1 MIVLTVYV
9 ELVFIENFIVDYFL
23 LLIASKITY
32 IPTKHAFLGATFG
45 ALYASVMPLFYD
57 FAPVL
62 QRVLVLFG
70 MCSITFTLKNLKNI
84 IYVCS
89 ALSACSA
96 CLFGIINLFFGEI
109 IEGILY
115 ADSVLFIL
123 ALSSCFFAFLIYK
136 FLIPL
141 INKRKLKTANCKLYI
156 NENVLDAFIDSGNSL
171 YYKSTPVILVNKD
184 ALKDYTFPI
193 KPLIIPYSAIKT
205 SGALIGFKPESAQ
218 VYYENHKKELNC
230 VIALCD
236 HKFNNKYD
244 ALMHP
249 DLIKECV

>member
-1 MIVLTVYV
+1 MIDLTVYV

-23 LLIASKITY
+23 LLTAGRIAFV
-32 IPTKHAFLGATFG
+32 PDKHAFLGATFG
-45 ALYASVMPLFYD
+45 ALYSCIMPLFYD
-57 FAPVL
+57 FAPFL
-62 QRVLVLFG
+62 HKIFVLFG
-70 MCSITFTLKNLKNI
+70 MCAITFTLKSIKNL

-96 CLFGIINLFFGEI
+96 CLFGIINLIFGEF

-115 ADSVLFIL
+115 ADNVLFIL
-123 ALSSCFFAFLIYK
+123 ALCSCFLAFLLYR
-136 FLIPL
+136 FMIPL
-141 INKRKLKTANCKLYI
+141 INEKKLKTANCKLYI

-171 YYKSTPVILVNKD
+171 YYNSTPVVLVNKD
-184 ALKDYTFPI
+184 AVKDYSVPI

-205 SGALIGFKPESAQ
+205 SGALIGFKPEKVSVIYQ
-218 VYYENHKKELNC
+218 NKTKEINC
-230 VIALCD
+230 IVALCD
-236 HKFNNKYD
+236 HKFNNKFD